1 MKGSMFGDAFG
12 GQNEPK
18 PQPPKDIEVQLECS
32 LYEFYNGCLKRVEIE
47 RQLLSHDNRTLRF
60 AREEVNVHVKPGYS
74 EETIL
79 RFPTKGNEAHA
90 HHPS

>member
-1 MKGSMFGDAFG
+1 MKGSMFGDAYG

-18 PQPPKDIEVQLECS
+18 PQPPQDIEVKLDCS
-32 LYEFYNGCLKRVEIE
+32 LYEFYNGCIKRIE
-47 RQLLSHDNRTLRF
+47 FDRQLLSHDGRTTRSV
-60 AREEVNVHVKPGYS
+60 REEVNVHVKPGYS

-90 HHPS
+90 FKPS